1 MPPGPGHQDKSN
13 KEDVKLHP
21 ELQRP
26 GQQVPGPAPQ
36 LTKVLAGL
44 RHTFVVADATLPDC
58 PLVFASDG
66 FLQMTGYSAEEV
78 LGHNCRFLQGEGT
91 DPKEV
96 AIIRDAVKKGEGC
109 SVRLLNY
116 RRDGTPFWNLL
127 TMTPIKTEDGKVSKF
142 VGVQVDVTSK
152 TEGRAFADA
161 TGVPL
166 LVKYDTRLKEN
177 VAKNIVQ
184 DVTNQVQDA
193 EEEDG
198 GWKRIPNPEEAE
210 VEHSMAEHS
219 GKKKPEAEE
228 EDGEAARVANLKGMS
243 KLIHKMSN
251 SISAR
256 RPQCFGGQAMNTG
269 PTDGKHEVSS
279 SDSQL
284 MQQGERIKKKMTAPK
299 TFPRV
304 AMDLATTVERIQ
316 QNFCICDPN
325 LPDNPIVFAS
335 DGFLEMSQFDRY
347 EVLGRNCRF
356 LQGPDTDPKA
366 VAIIREAIKTGSEA
380 TVRILNYRKG
390 GEPFWNMLTIAPMAD
405 VDGTSRFFIGVQVDV
420 TAEDSKAGPGEIPA
434 VDQAAVKAA
443 EPMAGVLGQAQRQMG
458 GGWGTQDPWHA
469 IRAGVAPVK
478 PHKAQEKSWEALKA
492 AEAKNGRLAL
502 SQFRRLKQLGTGD
515 VGLVDMV
522 ELQDGTG
529 RYAMKTLE
537 KAEMLERNKVMRVLT
552 EARILAAVDHPFLAS
567 LYGTIATDTHLHF
580 LMQICEGGELYA
592 LLTSQPS
599 KRFKESH
606 VRFYTSEVL
615 ISLQYLH
622 LRGFVYR
629 DLKPENIL
637 LHASGHIVLTD
648 FDLSFSQGSTT
659 VQFEKKK
666 NGHAHGHK
674 ASPAQPGQPRAVAPE
689 EQITIVAVPDA
700 RANSFVGTEEYLAP
714 EVINGVGHGAGVD
727 WWSFGILIYEL
738 LYGFTPFRGKKRD
751 ETFNNILKRPLSF
764 PDQPEVSEQC
774 KDIIAQLLVR
784 DPEKRLGSR
793 AGAEEVKAHPFFSEI
808 DWGLLRNT
816 RPPYV
821 PRRGMTRKVAP
832 PQQAQAQ
839 FDDF

>member
-1 MPPGPGHQDKSN
+1 MPAQIGQAEKQQ
-13 KEDVKLHP
+13 KDVQLHP

-26 GQQVPGPAPQ
+26 GQKVPGPAPQ

-58 PLVFASDG
+58 PLVFASEG
-66 FLQMTGYSAEEV
+66 FLSMTGYSAEEV

-96 AIIRDAVKKGEGC
+96 AVIRDAVKKGEGC

-116 RRDGTPFWNLL
+116 KRDGTPFWNLL

-166 LVKYDTRLKEN
+166 LVKYDTRLREN

-184 DVTNQVQDA
+184 DVTMQVQ
-193 EEEDG
+193 
-198 GWKRIPNPEEAE
+198 
-210 VEHSMAEHS
+210 
-219 GKKKPEAEE
+219 EAEE
-228 EDGEAARVANLKGMS
+228 EDSEASRIAGLRGFNKLWHKIGNKASAAND
-243 KLIHKMSN
+243 
-251 SISAR
+251 
-256 RPQCFGGQAMNTG
+256 PQLVKQN
-269 PTDGKHEVSS
+269 
-279 SDSQL
+279 
-284 MQQGERIKKKMTAPK
+284 ERLGKKMTAPK

-335 DGFLEMSQFDRY
+335 DGFLEMSQYDRF

-366 VAIIREAIKTGSEA
+366 ISIIRDAIKTQTEA
-380 TVRILNYRKG
+380 TVRILNYRKSG
-390 GEPFWNMLTIAPMAD
+390 QPFWNMLTIAPMAD

-420 TAEDSKAGPGEIPA
+420 TSEDAPPLPGGIPQ
-434 VDQAAVKAA
+434 VDAKAVKAA
-443 EPMAGVLGQAQRQMG
+443 DPMQSVLGLAQRQMG
-458 GGWGTQDPWHA
+458 AGWAVQDPWHA
-469 IRAGVAPVK
+469 IHAGVASLK
-478 PHKAQEKSWEALKA
+478 PHKAQEKPWAALREAYK
-492 AEAKNGRLAL
+492 KDGRLAL

-522 ELQDGTG
+522 ELQNGSG

-552 EARILAAVDHPFLAS
+552 EAKILSVVDHPFLAS
-567 LYGTIATDTHLHF
+567 LYGTIVTDTHLHF

-606 VRFYTSEVL
+606 VRFYTAEVL
-615 ISLQYLH
+615 MALQYLH
-622 LRGFVYR
+622 LMGFVYR

-637 LHASGHIVLTD
+637 LHSSGHILLTD
-648 FDLSFSQGSTT
+648 FDLSYCQGSTQ
-659 VQFEKKK
+659 VKFEKKK
-666 NGHAHGHK
+666 NGHAQPPPVDGK
-674 ASPAQPGQPRAVAPE
+674 ISPSQE
-689 EQITIVAVPDA
+689 ITLIAVPDA

-714 EVINGVGHGAGVD
+714 EVINGVGHGPGVD

-764 PDQPEVSEQC
+764 PEVPEVSDEC
-774 KDIIAQLLVR
+774 KDLIRQLLER
-784 DPEKRLGSR
+784 DPAKRLGAH
-793 AGAEEVKAHPFFSEI
+793 AGAEEIKSHPFYAEI
-808 DWGLLRNT
+808 NWALLRNT
-816 RPPYV
+816 RPPYI
-821 PRRGMTRKVAP
+821 PRRTALRKVNPSPA
-832 PQQAQAQ
+832 AQAQ
-839 FDDF
+839 FGDF

>member
-1 MPPGPGHQDKSN
+1 MPAQTGQAEKQQKDAQ
-13 KEDVKLHP
+13 LHP

-26 GQQVPGPAPQ
+26 GQKVPGPAPQ

-58 PLVFASDG
+58 PLVFASEG
-66 FLQMTGYSAEEV
+66 FLSMTGYSAEEV

-152 TEGRAFADA
+152 TEGKAFSDA

-166 LVKYDTRLKEN
+166 LVKYDTRLREN

-184 DVTNQVQDA
+184 DVTSQVQ
-193 EEEDG
+193 
-198 GWKRIPNPEEAE
+198 
-210 VEHSMAEHS
+210 
-219 GKKKPEAEE
+219 EAEE
-228 EDGEAARVANLKGMS
+228 EDSEATRVAGLKGFN
-243 KLIHKMSN
+243 KLWHKMGN
-251 SISAR
+251 KVTFPP
-256 RPQCFGGQAMNTG
+256 RPQCFGGPPSAPSGDPKAQ
-269 PTDGKHEVSS
+269 SS
-279 SDSQL
+279 ANDPQL
-284 MQQGERIKKKMTAPK
+284 QKQGERLGKKMTAPK

-335 DGFLEMSQFDRY
+335 DGFLEMSQYDRF

-366 VAIIREAIKTGSEA
+366 ITIIRDAIKSQSEA
-380 TVRILNYRKG
+380 TVRILNYRKNG
-390 GEPFWNMLTIAPMAD
+390 QPFWNMLTIAPMAD
-405 VDGTSRFFIGVQVDV
+405 VGGTSRFFIGVQVDV
-420 TAEDSKAGPGEIPA
+420 TAEDVPMTGGIPA
-434 VDQAAVKAA
+434 VDQKAVKAA
-443 EPMAGVLGQAQRQMG
+443 DPMGSVLGMAQRQMG
-458 GGWGTQDPWHA
+458 AGWAVHDPWQA
-469 IRAGVAPVK
+469 IHAGVSSRK
-478 PHKAQEKSWEALKA
+478 PHKAQEKPWAALQATNEKT
-492 AEAKNGRLAL
+492 GRLGL

-522 ELQDGTG
+522 ELQDGSG

-552 EARILAAVDHPFLAS
+552 EAKILSVVDHPFLAS
-567 LYGTIATDTHLHF
+567 LYGTIVTDTHLHF

-606 VRFYTSEVL
+606 VRFYTAEVL
-615 ISLQYLH
+615 IALQYLH
-622 LRGFVYR
+622 LMGFVYR

-637 LHASGHIVLTD
+637 LHSSGHILLTD
-648 FDLSFSQGSTT
+648 FDLSYCQGSTE
-659 VQFEKKK
+659 VKFEKKK
-666 NGHAHGHK
+666 NGHAKPQLG
-674 ASPAQPGQPRAVAPE
+674 AGQVRPSE
-689 EQITIVAVPDA
+689 EITLIAVPDA

-714 EVINGVGHGAGVD
+714 EVINGVGHGPGVD

-751 ETFNNILKRPLSF
+751 ETFNNILKRPLNF
-764 PDQPEVSEQC
+764 PELPEVSDEC
-774 KDIIAQLLVR
+774 KDLISQLLER
-784 DPEKRLGSR
+784 DPAKRLGAH
-793 AGAEEVKAHPFFSEI
+793 AGAEEIKAHPFYESI
-808 DWGLLRNT
+808 NWALLRNT
-816 RPPYV
+816 RPPYI
-821 PRRGMTRKVAP
+821 PRRNVRKATP
-832 PQQAQAQ
+832 SPAAEAN
-839 FDDF
+839 FGDF